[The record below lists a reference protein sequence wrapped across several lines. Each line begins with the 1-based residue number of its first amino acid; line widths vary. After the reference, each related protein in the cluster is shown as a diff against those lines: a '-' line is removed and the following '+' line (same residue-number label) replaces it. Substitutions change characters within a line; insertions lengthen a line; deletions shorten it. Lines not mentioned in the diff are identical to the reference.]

1 MKSSLRGGEFMH
13 KILIVEDDEK
23 IARVIQLELEFES
36 YEVSN
41 AYTGKEA
48 LDKYEEE
55 SFDLILLDV
64 MIPELNGLEVLR
76 RIRQKDETVRIIML
90 TARDAVMDKVSGL
103 DSGANDYMTKP
114 FEIEELLARIRA
126 QLKQNEISQNT
137 RQEEMIFKNIKV
149 LPPSREVFIDGEDVY
164 LTQKEY
170 DLFHYLLSNKNQ
182 VLSREQIIESVW
194 GYDYF
199 GDTNTVDVYVR
210 YLRKKI
216 DQDSPSVISSV
227 RGIGYMIKD

>member
-1 MKSSLRGGEFMH
+1 MH
-13 KILIVEDDEK
+13 KILVVEDDEK

-55 SFDLILLDV
+55 DFDLILLDV

-76 RIRQKDETVRIIML
+76 RIRQKDEAVRIIML

-126 QLKQNEISQNT
+126 QLKQNEIGQNSK
-137 RQEEMIFKNIKV
+137 QEEMIFKNIKL
-149 LPPSREVFIDGEDVY
+149 LPSSREVFIDGEDVY

-170 DLFHYLLSNKNQ
+170 DLFYYLLSNKNQ

-216 DQDSPSVISSV
+216 DQESPSIISSV